1 MEYPFNYIIFVLLNQ
16 IKRTSMNNYKDIEE
30 IRDFIQG
37 MTHSAKVSTEE
48 MLGTNDSVPN
58 VKMYLLKK
66 VNEEGETEYGV
77 GGGPVPNDL
86 IGRMVYDQVVPQI
99 IQREG
104 NEILCSVETTFDKGV
119 LNVEFHNFVTDEKHQ
134 EVFDFNKPYQVSDL
148 MKNLCLN

>member
-1 MEYPFNYIIFVLLNQ
+1 
-16 IKRTSMNNYKDIEE
+16 
-30 IRDFIQG
+30 

-77 GGGPVPNDL
+77 GGGPVPNDP
-86 IGRMVYDQVVPQI
+86 IGRMVYDRVVPQI
-99 IQREG
+99 IERDG
-104 NEILCSVETTFDKGV
+104 HEILCSVETTFDKGV

-134 EVFDFNKPYQVSDL
+134 EVFDFYKPYQVSDL

>member
-1 MEYPFNYIIFVLLNQ
+1 MEYPFNHIIFVLLNQ

-99 IQREG
+99 IQ
-104 NEILCSVETTFDKGV
+104 
-119 LNVEFHNFVTDEKHQ
+119 
-134 EVFDFNKPYQVSDL
+134 
-148 MKNLCLN
+148 

>member
-1 MEYPFNYIIFVLLNQ
+1 
-16 IKRTSMNNYKDIEE
+16 
-30 IRDFIQG
+30 
-37 MTHSAKVSTEE
+37 
-48 MLGTNDSVPN
+48 
-58 VKMYLLKK
+58 MYLLKK